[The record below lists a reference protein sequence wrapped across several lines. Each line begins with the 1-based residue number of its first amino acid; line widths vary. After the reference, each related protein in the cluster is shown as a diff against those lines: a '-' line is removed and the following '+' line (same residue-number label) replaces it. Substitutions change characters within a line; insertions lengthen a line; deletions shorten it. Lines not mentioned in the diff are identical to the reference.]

1 MNNPLV
7 SVIILSY
14 NNFSYIYEALKSLLE
29 QDYSNIELIISDD
42 GSKDFSKSEIED
54 FLLENKKTNIK
65 NIKFLINEKNLGTVK
80 CINNAIKK
88 SQGEFIIFFAA
99 DDAFYD
105 QKSISKF
112 IDAFKKLPKDEFIVT
127 AQLGMYDI
135 NLQKL
140 IKLFVSKQHIELLRK
155 NSPKE
160 LFSEMADKCITAAA
174 STCYRKRLFEKVGYF
189 DERYK
194 LIEDWSSALRF
205 SRLGIKYHYADFI
218 AFKHRDGG
226 VSHGNINGEKKLN
239 KKYDLDLIN
248 IMKYEVLPYLSLLS
262 EVQKKAFMTFYK
274 SHEWRFKYNYVFKN
288 ASREERRAFIKNNLG
303 LILKSNYMDLKR
315 YFVDQ
320 LDGKKFKLF
329 VLSLLLIMAP
339 FSPVEVIHFGWFMI
353 NILIIITAYQL
364 YRIFVLRAY
373 DILKFLI

>member
-14 NNFSYIYEALKSLLE
+14 NNFSYIYEALRSLLE

-42 GSKDFSKSEIED
+42 GSKDFNKSEIED
-54 FLLENKKTNIK
+54 FLLENKKNNIK
-65 NIKFLINEKNLGTVK
+65 NVNFLINEKNLGTVK
-80 CINNAIKK
+80 SINNAIKK
-88 SQGEFIIFFAA
+88 SRGEFVIFFAA

-105 QKSISKF
+105 HKCLSKF
-112 IDAFKKLPKDEFIVT
+112 IAAFKKLPQDEFIVS

-135 NLQKL
+135 SLQKL
-140 IKLFVSKQHIELLRK
+140 IKLFVSKQHIELLKK

-160 LFSEMADKCITAAA
+160 LFSEMANKCITAAA
-174 STCYRKRLFEKVGYF
+174 STCYRKKLFEKVGYF

-194 LIEDWSSALRF
+194 LIEDWSSALKF
-205 SRLGIKYHYADFI
+205 SRLGIKYHYVDFI

-226 VSHGNINGEKKLN
+226 VSHGNVNGEKRLN

-248 IMKYEVLPYLSLLS
+248 IMKYEVLPYLNLLS
-262 EVQKKAFMTFYK
+262 EAQKKTFMTFYK
-274 SHEWRFKYNYVFKN
+274 SHEWRFKYNYVFKI

-303 LILKSNYMDLKR
+303 LILKSNYIDLKR

-320 LDGKKFKLF
+320 LDGKKFKL
-329 VLSLLLIMAP
+329 LIFSIFLILFP
-339 FSPVEVIHFGWFMI
+339 LSPVEIVRFGWFI
-353 NILIIITAYQL
+353 VNILIIITAYQL
-364 YRIFVLRAY
+364 YRIFILRAY